1 MTRRELEIAAYSQ
14 KLFAEEAEQKAEDL
28 GYALEL
34 LLNDRFKLF
43 YAATTSDKGTHEF
56 LMGIARNV
64 PIKDIFRSV
73 RASSQTEDRRI
84 KDVVKLTMGLLVTLS
99 ALVLGLLIASAKSS
113 FDAQT
118 ADVAAIS
125 AKVVLLDRVL
135 ANYGPET
142 KEAREL
148 LRDVVA
154 RNLDRLWPQERL
166 RTSELATPAVGSGA
180 ALYQSIQALSPKD
193 NTQRSLQAQAVSMA
207 LSLGEIRWLM
217 YAQGANSISKPMLV
231 ILVFWLTMIF
241 ISFGLMAPTNAT
253 VISALLACGLSVSGA
268 VLLILELYSPYGVL
282 IAISSAPLRNALAQ
296 LGQ

>member
-1 MTRRELEIAAYSQ
+1 MGDITISVIVFACVVGGALVGIFLRGIVPVSHLE
-14 KLFAEEAEQKAEDL
+14 D
-28 GYALEL
+28 
-34 LLNDRFKLF
+34 
-43 YAATTSDKGTHEF
+43 
-56 LMGIARNV
+56 
-64 PIKDIFRSV
+64 
-73 RASSQTEDRRI
+73 AS
-84 KDVVKLTMGLLVTLS
+84 KDVVKLTTGLLVTLS
-99 ALVLGLLIASAKSS
+99 ALVLGLLIASAKGS

-154 RNLDRLWPQERL
+154 RNLDRLWPQEGS
-166 RTSELATPAVGSGA
+166 RTFEPAMPAAGSGA
-180 ALYQSIQALSPKD
+180 ALYQRIQALSPKD
-193 NTQRSLQAQAVSMA
+193 NTQRALQAQAVSMS

-231 ILVFWLTMIF
+231 ILVFWLSTIF
-241 ISFGLMAPTNAT
+241 LSFGLMAPTNTT
-253 VISALLACGLSVSGA
+253 VISAILACGVSVSGA
-268 VLLILELYSPYGVL
+268 VLLILELYSPYGGL

>member
-1 MTRRELEIAAYSQ
+1 MNSVTISAIVFACVFGGALVGIFLRGIVPKSHLE
-14 KLFAEEAEQKAEDL
+14 D
-28 GYALEL
+28 
-34 LLNDRFKLF
+34 
-43 YAATTSDKGTHEF
+43 
-56 LMGIARNV
+56 
-64 PIKDIFRSV
+64 
-73 RASSQTEDRRI
+73 AS

-118 ADVAAIS
+118 VDVAAIS

-154 RNLDRLWPQERL
+154 RNLDRLWPQDSS
-166 RTSELATPAVGSGA
+166 RTSGPATPVDGWGG

-193 NTQRSLQAQAVSMA
+193 NMQRSLQAQAVSMA

-217 YAQGANSISKPMLV
+217 YAQGANSISKPMLT
-231 ILVFWLTMIF
+231 ILVFWLTTIF
-241 ISFGLMAPTNAT
+241 LGFGLMAPTNAT
-253 VISALLACGLSVSGA
+253 VICAILACGLSVSGA
-268 VLLILELYSPYGVL
+268 VLLILELDSPYGGM
-282 IAISSAPLRNALAQ
+282 ITISSAPLRNALAH